1 MSWYEVVNG
10 SVDGDY
16 NQRLSGAIGQKFG
29 LFYFN
34 DNDKLH
40 IFINTNTRYS
50 FIKKSIE
57 LDPIDSLPVMTDF
70 LVSDIRKDKDYYDT
84 GIEIADLH
92 DFINK
97 LGNGQGILFWFLYY
111 NKDEKE
117 TIYKINEDKYLLK
130 IILMERNEKYK
141 KLKDGNV
148 NKDLSSLF
156 KECIKTELV
165 WKEMKNKRKKVY
177 SSRIRKPLFKSK
189 SAIFTYKA
197 KIPNFFQ
204 MDYSISDTSRQLK
217 DNSENDVKKAIT
229 FHREESNNGAVL
241 DTKSE
246 TLISLAASEKKIL
259 ITGKKGDGK
268 IDLSIKIMKEAIK
281 NNRNIVLLT
290 TIKFDPYKNFIE
302 NEGTDKITRFDLS
315 IDYYN
320 RRIAES
326 SEDSSGLAE
335 KLWAEIVTKMGNLR
349 DPFLV
354 IYNINEI
361 LPVSNSGNLSHD
373 NEFWSTFFKY
383 YNAVN
388 KGIGILLLCDDM
400 NSEDKNLRLYVD
412 NIIKP
417 YVDGNDIS
425 FDALK

>member
-10 SVDGDY
+10 SGDEDY
-16 NQRLSGAIGQKFG
+16 NQRLGSVIGQKFG

-34 DNDKLH
+34 EKNKLH
-40 IFINTNTRYS
+40 IFVNINTRYS

-57 LDPIDSLPVMTDF
+57 LDPIDALPVMTDF
-70 LVSDIRKDKDYYDT
+70 FVSNISKNKDYYDT
-84 GIEIADLH
+84 GLEIENLH

-97 LGNGQGILFWFLYY
+97 LSDGQGILFWFLYY
-111 NKDEKE
+111 NKYEKE
-117 TIYKINEDKYLLK
+117 SIYKINEDKYLLK

-141 KLKDGNV
+141 KLNDKNV
-148 NKDLSSLF
+148 NKDLYSLF
-156 KECIKTELV
+156 SNCIKTELV

-177 SSRIRKPLFKSK
+177 SSKIHKPLFKNNNLVYIYK
-189 SAIFTYKA
+189 S
-197 KIPNFFQ
+197 KIPDFLH

-217 DNSENDVKKAIT
+217 NNNENDIKKIA
-229 FHREESNNGAVL
+229 FHRDESDKATVL

-246 TLISLAASEKKIL
+246 TLMSLANSDKKIL
-259 ITGKKGDGK
+259 ISGKIGDGK
-268 IDLSIKIMKEAIK
+268 IELSTKIMKEAIK

-290 TIKFDPYKNFIE
+290 TTKFDPYKNFIE
-302 NEGTDKITRFDLS
+302 NEGMDKIIRFDLS

-320 RRIAES
+320 RRIVES

-361 LPVSNSGNLSHD
+361 LPISNSGNLSYD

-383 YNAVN
+383 YNASN
-388 KGIGILLLCDDM
+388 KGIGILLLCDNLND
-400 NSEDKNLRLYVD
+400 EDKNLRLYID

-417 YVDGNDIS
+417 YLDGNDVS
-425 FDALK
+425 FDVLK

>member
-10 SVDGDY
+10 SSDEDY
-16 NQRLSGAIGQKFG
+16 SQRLSSVIGQKFG

-34 DNDKLH
+34 DNGKLH
-40 IFINTNTRYS
+40 IFISTSTRYS
-50 FIKKSIE
+50 FIKKSVE
-57 LDPIDSLPVMTDF
+57 LDPIDSLPIMTDF
-70 LVSDIRKDKDYYDT
+70 AVSNIQKDRDYYDT
-84 GIEIADLH
+84 GMEIQNLH

-111 NKDEKE
+111 NKNEKE
-117 TIYKINEDKYLLK
+117 SIYKINEDKYLLK

-141 KLKDGNV
+141 KLKDRNA
-148 NKDLSSLF
+148 NKDLRALF
-156 KECIKTELV
+156 NDCIKTELV
-165 WKEMKNKRKKVY
+165 WKEMRNKRKKIY
-177 SSRIRKPLFKSK
+177 SSKIRKPLFKNSNMMY
-189 SAIFTYKA
+189 TYKA
-197 KIPNFFQ
+197 KIPEFLQ

-217 DNSENDVKKAIT
+217 NNSENEVKKAIT
-229 FHREESNNGAVL
+229 FHREESDNGAVL

-246 TLISLAASEKKIL
+246 TLISLATSEKKIL

-268 IDLSIKIMKEAIK
+268 IELSTKIMRESIR

-320 RRIAES
+320 RRIVES
-326 SEDSSGLAE
+326 REDSSGLAE

-354 IYNINEI
+354 IYNINDI
-361 LPVSNSGNLSHD
+361 LPISGSGNLSYD

-383 YNAVN
+383 YNAGN
-388 KGIGILLLCDDM
+388 KGVGILLLCDDL
-400 NSEDKNLRLYVD
+400 NNEDKNLRLYAD

-417 YVDGNDIS
+417 YTDGNDIS
-425 FDALK
+425 FDVLK